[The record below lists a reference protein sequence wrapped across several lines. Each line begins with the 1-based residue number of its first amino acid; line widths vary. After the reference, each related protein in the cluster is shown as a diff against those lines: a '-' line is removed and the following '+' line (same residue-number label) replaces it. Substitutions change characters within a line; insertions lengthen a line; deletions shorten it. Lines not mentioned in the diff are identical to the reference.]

1 MRRVAAICGA
11 LLVAGAAAG
20 WLVADRDRQV
30 ASTPEFEFPAIWHQ
44 GPIRSYGS
52 FPAPLPP
59 RRPPVALDQV
69 RDALATAYYRHVSPM
84 LLVRPSIPSILDRL
98 GDPYTEYLTPR
109 KYAALQDRL
118 SQPSYGVGLTV
129 SPAEDGLIVTSSLR
143 GPARQAGIKP
153 GDVIV
158 SIDGRPATT
167 LGFDAA
173 ASMIPG
179 EAGTTVSLTVRRP
192 GEARTIEFRV
202 VREAVTRLGVNWR
215 VITASER
222 KLGYVRLLGFSED
235 VDELVRNA
243 TSDLVTAG
251 AEALVLDLRGNPGGL
266 LSQAIQVTSLYLTS
280 GVVCSTE
287 GVNQESRVYTAGGD
301 PVETE
306 LPLVVLVDD
315 GTASAAEIVAAA
327 LRDNDR
333 AVLVGSKTY
342 GKATVQSLFPLSNGA
357 ALRLTTATYRTPAG
371 KSIGGRGI
379 KPKVKAR
386 DNPRTRKDE
395 ALIAA
400 ETVLLHRLLDD

>member
-1 MRRVAAICGA
+1 MRRAAAICGA

-20 WLVADRDRQV
+20 WLVADRDEQV
-30 ASTPEFEFPAIWHQ
+30 AGTPEFEMPAIWHQ
-44 GPIRSYGS
+44 GPIRSYGPI
-52 FPAPLPP
+52 PAPIPSP
-59 RRPPVALDQV
+59 RPPVALDQV
-69 RDALATAYYRHVSPM
+69 RDALATAYYRHVSPT
-84 LLVRPSIPSILDRL
+84 LLARPSIPSILEGL
-98 GDPYTEYLTPR
+98 ADPYTEYLTPQ
-109 KYAALQDRL
+109 KYAGLQERL

-129 SPAEDGLIVTSSLR
+129 SPAEQGLIVTSSLQ
-143 GPARQAGIKP
+143 GPARQAGIRP

-158 SIDGRPATT
+158 SIDGTKAAG
-167 LGFDAA
+167 LGFDVA

-192 GEARTIEFRV
+192 GEPRMIEFRV
-202 VREAVTRLGVNWR
+202 VREFLTRNAVKWR
-215 VITASER
+215 VITTSER
-222 KLGYVRLLGFSED
+222 KVGYVRLLGFSED
-235 VDELVRNA
+235 VDERVRQA
-243 TSDLVTAG
+243 TSQLVAAG

-266 LSQAIQVTSLYLTS
+266 LSQAIQVSSLYLES

-287 GVNQESRVYTAGGD
+287 GVNQEGRVYTAGGD

-327 LRDNDR
+327 LRDNRR
-333 AVLVGSKTY
+333 AVIVGTKTY
-342 GKATVQSLFPLSNGA
+342 GKATVQSIFPLSNGA

-379 KPKVKAR
+379 KPKVQAI

-400 ETVLLHRLLDD
+400 ETFLLKRFSDD